1 MGGVTGEMK
10 GEMKGGMKF
19 AESLY
24 LKGSA
29 PSDGRDGHDSVNT
42 PLLFINTLALSV
54 NTPRLSVNKARLL
67 LNKAALFLN
76 NAALSA
82 TDIPLLGMFYSLPGN
97 KVFPAWE

>member
-10 GEMKGGMKF
+10 GGMKI
-19 AESLY
+19 AEPLY
-24 LKGSA
+24 IKGST
-29 PSDGRDGHDSVNT
+29 PSNGRDGHDFVNT
-42 PLLFINTLALSV
+42 PLLFINSPALSV
-54 NTPRLSVNKARLL
+54 NNARLL
-67 LNKAALFLN
+67 LN

>member
-1 MGGVTGEMK
+1 MGEMT
-10 GEMKGGMKF
+10 GEMKGGMKI

-29 PSDGRDGHDSVNT
+29 PSNGRDGHYFVNT

-54 NTPRLSVNKARLL
+54 NTPRLSVNNARLFI
-67 LNKAALFLN
+67 NKAALFHN

-82 TDIPLLGMFYSLPGN
+82 TDIPLLGMYYSLPGN